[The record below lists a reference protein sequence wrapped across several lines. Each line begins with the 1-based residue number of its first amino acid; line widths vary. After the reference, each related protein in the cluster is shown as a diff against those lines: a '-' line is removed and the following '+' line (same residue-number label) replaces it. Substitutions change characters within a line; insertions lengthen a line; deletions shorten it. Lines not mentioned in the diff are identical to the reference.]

1 MRDNNFYYKEIKRLL
16 EDKNAL
22 LLAHCYQDK
31 AIQDLADFVGD
42 SLDLARKAAR
52 TEAAVIVFAGVYFMA
67 ETAKILN
74 PDKKVLLPD
83 LSAGCSLADHCQ
95 PEEFARF
102 RARYPGHQTVSYINT
117 GAGIK
122 AMSDYVCTSSNAE
135 DIIRSI
141 PEDQPLI
148 FAPDKNLGNYLNK
161 ITGRHMI
168 LWEGSC
174 IVHEAFSKEKLI
186 QLYRKNPEAKIVV
199 HPESE
204 APVLQIAHFTGST
217 SQIREYIR
225 NSNSTSF
232 IIGTEAGIIHQL
244 EKESPGKQFIPLP
257 SHEDN
262 SCACSECAF
271 MKVNTVEKLYR
282 CLRDETPEVFVDETL
297 LEKALLPIRKMLSL
311 SR

>member
-16 EDKNAL
+16 TEKNAL

-83 LSAGCSLADHCQ
+83 LSAGCSLADHCR

-102 RARYPGHQTVSYINT
+102 RARYPGHQTISYINT

-122 AMSDYVCTSSNAE
+122 AMSDFVCTSSNAE

-174 IVHEAFSKEKLI
+174 IVHESFSKEKLI

-204 APVLQIAHFTGST
+204 APVLQIAHFIGST

-244 EKESPGKQFIPLP
+244 EKEAPGKQFIPLP

>member
-1 MRDNNFYYKEIKRLL
+1 MTDNNFYHKEIKRLL
-16 EDKNAL
+16 KEKNAL

-42 SLDLARKAAR
+42 SLELARKAAR
-52 TEAAVIVFAGVYFMA
+52 TEASIIVFAGVYFMA

-95 PEEFARF
+95 PEEFAGF
-102 RARYPGHQTVSYINT
+102 RARYPGHLVVSYINT
-117 GAGIK
+117 SAGIK
-122 AMSDYVCTSSNAE
+122 AISDYVCTSSNAE
-135 DIIRSI
+135 VVIRSI

-148 FAPDKNLGNYLNK
+148 FAPDKNLGSYLNK
-161 ITGRHMI
+161 ITGRNMI

-174 IVHEAFSKEKLI
+174 IVHEAFSLEKLI
-186 QLYRKNPEAKIVV
+186 QLYQKCPEARIVV

-204 APVLQIAHFTGST
+204 ASVLRIAHFIGST
-217 SQIREYIR
+217 SQIRKYIR
-225 NSNSTSF
+225 ESKATSF

-244 EKESPGKQFIPLP
+244 EREASGKEFIPLP
-257 SHEDN
+257 SLEDN

-271 MKVNTVEKLYR
+271 MKLNTVEKLYR
-282 CLRDETPEVFVDETL
+282 CLLDETPEVIIDTTL
-297 LEKALLPIRKMLSL
+297 LEKALLPIRKMLNL